1 MFSLNATEFA
11 NGDELTITYTPA
23 SFGEHSATLTLS
35 SVNAES
41 VTLDLK
47 GVPTLAKVKALPAT
61 NVTENG
67 WGYTAN
73 WNATPGATKYQA
85 TFLYD
90 VNGEPTQYILQ
101 DLDASVTS
109 YDVYARALRDKV
121 NYYVI
126 KAFAGLNNEY
136 ESKSDTIAI
145 SLIKPAAV
153 AASEATD
160 VTETGFT
167 ANWEASEDESVKY
180 ILTVTSNGVEVS
192 KDTLIGTSKAITGL
206 TAGTEYSYTVYTLN
220 VVGLK
225 SASASKAMTVTTT
238 ANEGGNTNPSDDP
251 TTAVSENSA
260 AKLTVYPNPAVS
272 VINISG
278 VDAKSVSIYS
288 STGALVE
295 ATAETVINVS
305 DLAAGLYHA
314 VVVDN
319 NGKKFAK
326 SFIKE

>member
-1 MFSLNATEFA
+1 M
-11 NGDELTITYTPA
+11 
-23 SFGEHSATLTLS
+23 
-35 SVNAES
+35 
-41 VTLDLK
+41 
-47 GVPTLAKVKALPAT
+47 KALPAT

-153 AASEATD
+153 AASEATN

-167 ANWEASEDESVKY
+167 ANWEASEDKSVKY
-180 ILTVTSNGVEVS
+180 ILTVTLNGVEVS
-192 KDTLIGTSKAITGL
+192 KDTLIGKSKAITGL

-225 SASASKAMTVTTT
+225 SAASKAMTVTTT
-238 ANEGGNTNPSDDP
+238 ANEGGNTDVPETPEAP

>member
-1 MFSLNATEFA
+1 
-11 NGDELTITYTPA
+11 
-23 SFGEHSATLTLS
+23 
-35 SVNAES
+35 
-41 VTLDLK
+41 
-47 GVPTLAKVKALPAT
+47 
-61 NVTENG
+61 
-67 WGYTAN
+67 
-73 WNATPGATKYQA
+73 
-85 TFLYD
+85 
-90 VNGEPTQYILQ
+90 
-101 DLDASVTS
+101 
-109 YDVYARALRDKV
+109 
-121 NYYVI
+121 
-126 KAFAGLNNEY
+126 
-136 ESKSDTIAI
+136 
-145 SLIKPAAV
+145 V

-180 ILTVTSNGVEVS
+180 ILTITSNGVEVS

-225 SASASKAMTVTTT
+225 SASASNAVTVTTT
-238 ANEGGNTNPSDDP
+238 ANEGGNTNPSDDPETPEDP